1 MESLYVINVPN
12 KEYID
17 FINDVIR
24 MLTIQV
30 MIQFLFYIN
39 NPVETTFFSGD
50 FILLLIYI
58 ILGVC
63 VYWLVIKKLII
74 FK

>member
-1 MESLYVINVPN
+1 MESLYVINVKN

-17 FINDVIR
+17 FINDVLR
-24 MLTIQV
+24 MVTIQW

-39 NPVETTFFSGD
+39 NPSDVVFFSAD
-50 FILLLIYI
+50 FFLLLIYI

-63 VYWLVIKKLII
+63 VYWLIIKKLVV